1 MSALASATMT
11 VRPVEASFAANVLPP
26 LPNPMMRASAE
37 IADGTSVLLV
47 LVMVFS
53 LMPAATGGGQA
64 ELPELL

>member
-1 MSALASATMT
+1 MMQVPPYMSALASATTT

-47 LVMVFS
+47 LVMVMS
-53 LMPAATGGGQA
+53 LLM
-64 ELPELL
+64 